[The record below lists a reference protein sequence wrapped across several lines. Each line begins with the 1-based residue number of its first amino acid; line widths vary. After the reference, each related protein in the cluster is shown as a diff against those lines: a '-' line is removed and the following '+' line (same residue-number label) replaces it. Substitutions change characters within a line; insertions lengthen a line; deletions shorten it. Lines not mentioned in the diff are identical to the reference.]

1 MRILVTTAQV
11 PFVRGGA
18 EIHAESLVK
27 ALRSADHQVEI
38 VSIPFKWYPSER
50 ILDIML
56 SCCLLDISESN
67 GKKID
72 LVIPL
77 KFPAYIIPH
86 PHKVLWILHQYRDAY
101 DLWGSKFCALS
112 QSANGFQIR
121 EAIINA
127 DNQVFSECKAI
138 YANSQNVSRRI
149 AKFNNFDSTPLYHP
163 PQNPELFHCQ
173 KEQNY
178 FFFPS
183 RLTQIKRQEL
193 VLQAL
198 TATSNPVKVIFAG
211 ESDDKTYDKYL
222 IDLAKQLKI
231 SKRAI
236 FLGRI
241 SEEEKIKYYAE
252 ATAVIYPPFD
262 EDYGYVT
269 LEGMLASKPV
279 ITCTDSGGPL
289 EFVLHQETGMVTEPT
304 SSSLASAMDK
314 IWENRTWASTLGKT
328 GNAYYHSLNITW
340 SNVIAKLTL

>member
-56 SCCLLDISESN
+56 SCRLLDISESN

-127 DNQVFSECKAI
+127 DNQVFGECKAI

-163 PQNPELFHCQ
+163 PKNPELFHCQ

-241 SEEEKIKYYAE
+241 SEEEKIKCYAE

-269 LEGMLASKPV
+269 LEGMLASKPL

-304 SSSLASAMDK
+304 SSSLASAMDE
-314 IWENRTWASTLGKT
+314 IWENRTWASKLGKT
-328 GNAYYHSLNITW
+328 GNEYYHSLNITW

>member
-18 EIHAESLVK
+18 EIHAESLVN
-27 ALRSADHQVEI
+27 ALRSANHQVEI

-50 ILDIML
+50 ILDVML
-56 SCCLLDISESN
+56 SCRLLDISEAN

-86 PHKVLWILHQYRDAY
+86 PHKVLWLLHQYRDAY

-121 EAIINA
+121 EAVINA
-127 DNQVFSECKAI
+127 DNQAFAECKTI
-138 YANSQNVSRRI
+138 YANSQNVSRRL
-149 AKFNNFDSTPLYHP
+149 KTFNQFDSTPLYHP
-163 PQNPELFHCQ
+163 PKNPESFHCQ
-173 KEQNY
+173 AEQNY

-193 VLQAL
+193 VLEAIAI
-198 TATSNPVKVIFAG
+198 TKNPVKVIFAG
-211 ESDDKTYDKYL
+211 EADDKTYDKYL

-231 SKRAI
+231 SQQAI
-236 FLGRI
+236 FVGRI
-241 SEEEKIKYYAE
+241 SEAEKIKYYAE

-269 LEGMLASKPV
+269 LEGMLASKPI
-279 ITCTDSGGPL
+279 ITCKDAGGPL
-289 EFVLHQETGMVTEPT
+289 EFVRHRETGIIAEPT
-304 SSSLASAMDK
+304 ANSLAAAMDE
-314 IWENRTWASTLGKT
+314 IWENRVWAAKLGIAGK
-328 GNAYYHSLNITW
+328 AYYHSLNITW
-340 SNVIAKLTL
+340 SNVVAKLTL